1 MRHIIISWR
10 MGPEQIRM
18 GAGYS
23 VLGALGARS
32 ESTPFLPL
40 RMHSEHSY
48 PLLQLAGTATVLTP
62 LYYDSMSCTPMW
74 LQLLVSQVLT
84 WLLVT
89 AIET

>member
-48 PLLQLAGTATVLTP
+48 PLLQLAGTAAVLRTP
-62 LYYDSMSCTPMW
+62 LYYDSMHPYVAATTSITDIDMA
-74 LQLLVSQVLT
+74 T
-84 WLLVT
+84 T